1 MPQLLPHR
9 LTFSRLLRA
18 DLPLLANDGRPGHA
32 SLPPQPQRWPLTWS
46 ESAAVLVPG
55 VALAVSVGAW
65 SGSVPMGMA
74 FAMALVAWAWR
85 RAAVRYGHDLMRR
98 VIHQMRAL
106 DLRQSCGQRDAL
118 ASAAD
123 TLVAAVVGLF
133 PMVFLLQSLTLALQA
148 IGSPWTMLL
157 AFLTTPI
164 SMVAFVL
171 AILGA
176 WRGYRTVNRLTDGRL
191 ADR

>member
-1 MPQLLPHR
+1 MTHR
-9 LTFSRLLRA
+9 
-18 DLPLLANDGRPGHA
+18 
-32 SLPPQPQRWPLTWS
+32 
-46 ESAAVLVPG
+46 
-55 VALAVSVGAW
+55 
-65 SGSVPMGMA
+65 
-74 FAMALVAWAWR
+74 
-85 RAAVRYGHDLMRR
+85 
-98 VIHQMRAL
+98 MRAL
-106 DLRQSCGQRDAL
+106 DLRQSTGQRDAL

-123 TLVAAVVGLF
+123 TLVIAVVGLF
-133 PMVFLLQSLTLALQA
+133 PMAFLLQSLTLGLQA
-148 IGSPWTMLL
+148 IGSPWAMLL